1 VSAIAR
7 THVAICVMKERQ
19 NEKERRRSLH
29 SGRTKNYPRAL
40 SRLSAM
46 GRIRADVSLI
56 AAAGVGAPFKNRG
69 GSELQHVANRG
80 TARRSPNDRRC
91 SVPAAFGRRRLSER
105 GDGLEAAAAAHR
117 ATRTFHA
124 SSS

>member
-1 VSAIAR
+1 
-7 THVAICVMKERQ
+7 
-19 NEKERRRSLH
+19 
-29 SGRTKNYPRAL
+29 
-40 SRLSAM
+40 M
-46 GRIRADVSLI
+46 GRIRANVSLI
-56 AAAGVGAPFKNRG
+56 PAAGVGAPWKQR
-69 GSELQHVANRG
+69 LQHVANRG